1 MCPIIE
7 INLHKRDYR
16 DYLLWCIIWNCW
28 CKRYSRTER
37 RSTKLAKS
45 PAGTSESAVRER
57 GGEGGRGRGRG
68 GGRGRE
74 GGGLV
79 GNAHR
84 RRDTV
89 GAPSVA
95 VMRVLA
101 GVRGQWPDGAAR
113 AAARVVGGVR
123 WCSERGAPLRGGR
136 SRSPICCCSG
146 LAGVRAAS
154 EQIGGATNILYWSQ
168 NFWAEWANPDPVWN
182 PDSK

>member
-28 CKRYSRTER
+28 CKRHSRTER

-57 GGEGGRGRGRG
+57 GGEGGRRRERGGG
-68 GGRGRE
+68 GGRG

-95 VMRVLA
+95 VMRVRA
-101 GVRGQWPDGAAR
+101 GVRGQWRRPDGAAR
-113 AAARVVGGVR
+113 AAARAVGG
-123 WCSERGAPLRGGR
+123 GALMLGAGGALEGRAQSIPDPRLQRPGGR
-136 SRSPICCCSG
+136 
-146 LAGVRAAS
+146 AGGIRADRWGH
-154 EQIGGATNILYWSQ
+154 E
-168 NFWAEWANPDPVWN
+168 
-182 PDSK
+182 SKSVTWCTDI